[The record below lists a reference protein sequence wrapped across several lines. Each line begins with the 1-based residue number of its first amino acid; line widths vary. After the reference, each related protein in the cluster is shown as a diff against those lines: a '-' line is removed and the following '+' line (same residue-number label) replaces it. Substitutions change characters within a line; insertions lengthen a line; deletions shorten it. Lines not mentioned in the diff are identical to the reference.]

1 MTIVNKD
8 IHLPCSLLFGV
19 TCERSITYGAKS
31 TDVTTKSPSFLLA
44 KGAYVPEEGYAT
56 LDFSMPSYRVESD
69 VQPINSIDL
78 LGGGSTS
85 SNADRSSSSSSS
97 ATAKKASSPSRAE
110 KGALAVAQAKAKKEA
125 LKAEALAKQQEL
137 KGQAFVKSEATSD

>member
-1 MTIVNKD
+1 MTIVNTD
-8 IHLPCSLLFGV
+8 IYLPCSLVFVV
-19 TCERSITYGAKS
+19 TCERSMPNGAKS

-85 SNADRSSSSSSS
+85 SNADRSSS

>member
-1 MTIVNKD
+1 MTIVNTD
-8 IHLPCSLLFGV
+8 IHLPCSFLFGV

-31 TDVTTKSPSFLLA
+31 TDVASKSPSFLLA

-85 SNADRSSSSSSS
+85 SNADRSSS

>member
-1 MTIVNKD
+1 M
-8 IHLPCSLLFGV
+8 
-19 TCERSITYGAKS
+19 
-31 TDVTTKSPSFLLA
+31 LA
-44 KGAYVPEEGYAT
+44 KGAYVPEEGYAS

-69 VQPINSIDL
+69 LQPIISIDL

-85 SNADRSSSSSSS
+85 SNDDRSS
-97 ATAKKASSPSRAE
+97 ATAEKTSSPSRAE

-125 LKAEALAKQQEL
+125 VKAEALAKQQEL